1 MQSCGCVS
9 ELQPVGIH
17 SVTQYVVEE
26 LLVVHWMWVAQVR
39 KQVVLVPWSAKSV
52 NPYLQDACLHCGE
65 IRSKGA
71 QGDLKV
77 LSLPGDIL
85 CLVAMLWLSCSHQ
98 VP

>member
-17 SVTQYVVEE
+17 PVTQYVMEE
-26 LLVVHWMWVAQVR
+26 LLVVHWMWVTQVR
-39 KQVVLVPWSAKSV
+39 TQVVLVSCSAKSV

-85 CLVAMLWLSCSHQ
+85 YLVVVLWLSCSHQ

>member
-52 NPYLQDACLHCGE
+52 NPYLQDACFHCGE

-71 QGDLKV
+71 LGGLKA

-85 CLVAMLWLSCSHQ
+85 YLVVVLCPSCSHQ

>member
-9 ELQPVGIH
+9 ELQPGGIH
-17 SVTQYVVEE
+17 SVTQYVVVA
-26 LLVVHWMWVAQVR
+26 LLVVHWMWVTQVR
-39 KQVVLVPWSAKSV
+39 TQVVLVSYSARSV

>member
-17 SVTQYVVEE
+17 SVTQYVMVE
-26 LLVVHWMWVAQVR
+26 LLVVHWMLVTLVR
-39 KQVVLVPWSAKSV
+39 RQVVVVLCSVKSV
-52 NPYLQDACLHCGE
+52 NPYLQDVCLHCGE

-85 CLVAMLWLSCSHQ
+85 YLVVVLWLSCSHQ

>member
-26 LLVVHWMWVAQVR
+26 LLVVHWMWTTQVR
-39 KQVVLVPWSAKSV
+39 MRVVLVSCSTKSV

-71 QGDLKV
+71 LSDLKV

-85 CLVAMLWLSCSHQ
+85 YLVVVLCLNGSRQ

>member
-17 SVTQYVVEE
+17 SVIQYVMVE
-26 LLVVHWMWVAQVR
+26 LLVVHWMWVTQVR
-39 KQVVLVPWSAKSV
+39 TQVVLVSCSAKPV
-52 NPYLQDACLHCGE
+52 NPYLQEACLHCGE

-71 QGDLKV
+71 QGALKAR
-77 LSLPGDIL
+77 SLPGDIL
-85 CLVAMLWLSCSHQ
+85 YLVVVLWLNCSHQ